1 MSKTKPIKLDA
12 MNRKI
17 LAAIH
22 VESDIT
28 NTRLA
33 AAVGLSPAAC
43 SQRTRMLKDAGYI
56 ISRCAEV
63 DLDRICEHVIAYVE
77 FTLSDNSV
85 STRRK
90 FEAVIEVLPEFM
102 DCLRMSGE
110 IDYISFTCCP
120 NIAELN
126 RLCDELSSNESLK
139 IQKVVTRVVLERP
152 KFYLGYPIAK
162 LKWLE

>member
-43 SQRTRMLKDAGYI
+43 SQRTHMLKDAGYI
-56 ISRCAEV
+56 INRCAEV
-63 DLDRICEHVIAYVE
+63 DLDRICEHVIAFVE

-85 STRRK
+85 RTRRK
-90 FEAVIEVLPEFM
+90 FEAAIEVLPEFM

-126 RLCDELSSNESLK
+126 RLCDELSSNDSLK

>member
-1 MSKTKPIKLDA
+1 MAKKKPIKLDA
-12 MNRKI
+12 LNRKI

-22 VESDIT
+22 LESDIT
-28 NTRLA
+28 NAKLA
-33 AAVGLSPAAC
+33 EAVGLSPAAC
-43 SQRTRMLKDAGYI
+43 SQRTNALKDAGYI
-56 ISRCAEV
+56 INCYAEV

-90 FEAVIEVLPEFM
+90 FEAAIEVLPEFM
-102 DCLRMSGE
+102 DCLRLSGE
-110 IDYISFTCCP
+110 TDYISFTCCP

-126 RLCDELSSNESLK
+126 RLCDELNADESLK
-139 IQKVVTRVVLERP
+139 IQKIVIRVVLERP